1 MGIGD
6 FVEKAKDV
14 LGEHA
19 DQAEGLLGKAADTIK
34 EHTPD
39 AVDAQIDNAV
49 DKAQEFLSKE

>member
-6 FVEKAKDV
+6 FVEKAKDA

-19 DQAEGLLGKAADTIK
+19 DQAGELLDKAADAIK

-39 AVDAQIDNAV
+39 AVDTQIDNAV
-49 DKAQEFLSKE
+49 DKAQDFLDKQ